1 MIPAEDGRESVDDWF
16 YVENQ
21 RKKPENRQTDYDK
34 QRTKDFLASELHAM
48 STLSLYDDENRKI
61 KMPGDGDK

>member
-1 MIPAEDGRESVDDWF
+1 MIDGRENVEDWF

-21 RKKPENRQTDYDK
+21 RKEPETDHDK
-34 QRTKDFLASELHAM
+34 KRTKDFLANELHAM
-48 STLSLYDDENRKI
+48 STLSLYDDEAAKI